1 MSFKC
6 FLHTVSVVTGVSAV
20 LSCVKT
26 PSVSGCTTAAIGAV
40 VSIAGV
46 ACTVLSDGLCAP
58 LAEAAD
64 DTDIG
69 VNAARAA
76 DAATSVVEA
85 GGYTNADLEASANAM
100 DRNGLTRAGRALQKH
115 GDRPGSVFPR
125 STGSAEARN
134 AQGIDQ
140 VNAILNDPNRTVDV
154 LNKVI
159 NIYGSNGAG
168 VRYSVGGDFMGFL
181 EP

>member
-1 MSFKC
+1 
-6 FLHTVSVVTGVSAV
+6 LLAVLVGLLVSLALIVSGAAPALAQNAVGPQPQNSILAVGPHQAAAQTIVGVRGPPQLRHVSATGVAAD
-20 LSCVKT
+20 
-26 PSVSGCTTAAIGAV
+26 TAAG
-40 VSIAGV
+40 
-46 ACTVLSDGLCAP
+46 
-58 LAEAAD
+58 
-64 DTDIG
+64 
-69 VNAARAA
+69 AA
-76 DAATSVVEA
+76 DA
-85 GGYTNADLEASANAM
+85 GGFSNADLEASANAA

-115 GDRPGSVFPR
+115 GDRGGSVFPR
-125 STGSAEARN
+125 STGGAEARN